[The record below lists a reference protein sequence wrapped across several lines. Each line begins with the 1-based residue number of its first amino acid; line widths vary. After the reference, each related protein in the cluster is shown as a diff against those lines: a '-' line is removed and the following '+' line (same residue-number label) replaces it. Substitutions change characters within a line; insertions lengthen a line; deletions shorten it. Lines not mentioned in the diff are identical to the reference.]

1 MSTARPP
8 EGASHRSPQGE
19 ADLVHTATPAAPT
32 IAGRLARAIE
42 HAQPQRDPLA
52 LPVARRLLMDV
63 VGICMAARHEDY
75 VRAALA
81 AVEQPGPCTVIG
93 MPQGFGVEAAAFV
106 NGIAAHG
113 EDFDDTYEGG
123 PVHAG
128 AVVVPALLAA
138 AQRHQFDG
146 AALLRGIALGVEVT
160 CRLCAVA
167 PTRVHKAGF
176 HPTAIFGVMG
186 AVAGIGAASRVPE
199 QQMVHAFGLAGSMAG
214 GIIEYLA
221 DGSWTKRMHPGWAAQ
236 SAYRAVR
243 LAQAGFKGPATV
255 FEGTH
260 GLFHGFANTAQ
271 GDFEA
276 MLEGF
281 GQRWWWTSIAFKPY
295 ACGTMA
301 HPYIDCA
308 RALRRRGVDPQQV
321 VSVACETAEGIVHR
335 LWEPLALKAAPPN
348 AYAAKFS
355 IPYAIAAGFILDDAG
370 LAAYTEPVV
379 QRADLRALAA
389 KVHYVVDP
397 ANPYPRQFTGHVRV
411 TLQDGTVLEE
421 RQAFFKGGADHPL
434 SDTDLALKFRAN
446 CSHGGLDGAHTD
458 RVLDCV
464 NAAFSDTP
472 LPLAALAGA

>member
-1 MSTARPP
+1 MSATAAHP
-8 EGASHRSPQGE
+8 
-19 ADLVHTATPAAPT
+19 VTVAA
-32 IAGRLARAIE
+32 RLA
-42 HAQPQRDPLA
+42 HALVQSRPERDPLA
-52 LPVARRLLMDV
+52 HAVARRLLMDV
-63 VGICMAARHEDY
+63 AGICMAARGEGY

-93 MPQGFGVEAAAFV
+93 VPQGYGVESAAFV

-128 AVVVPALLAA
+128 AVVVPALLAV
-138 AQRHQFDG
+138 AQRHHLDG

-176 HPTAIFGVMG
+176 HPTAIFGVIG
-186 AVAGIGAASRVPE
+186 AVAGIGAAMRLSEAQLVD
-199 QQMVHAFGLAGSMAG
+199 AFGLAGSMAG

-243 LAQAGFKGPATV
+243 LAQNGFKGPATV

-260 GLFHGFANTAQ
+260 GLFHGFANTSE
-271 GDFEA
+271 GNFEA
-276 MLEGF
+276 MLQGF
-281 GQRWWWTSIAFKPY
+281 GERWLWTTIAFKPY

-308 RALRRRGVDPQQV
+308 RILRRRGITAEQV
-321 VSVACETAEGIVHR
+321 QSIECETAEGIVHR

-355 IPYAIAAGFILDDAG
+355 IPYAIAAGMILDDAG
-370 LAAYTEPVV
+370 LAAYTETVV

-389 KVHYVVDP
+389 KVRYQVDP
-397 ANPYPRQFTGHVRV
+397 ANPYPQRFTGHVRV
-411 TLQDGTVLEE
+411 TLHGGEVLEQ
-421 RQAFFKGGADHPL
+421 RQGFFKGGAEHPL
-434 SDTDLALKFRAN
+434 SDADLTQKFRAN
-446 CSHGGLDGAHTD
+446 CRHGGLDASQTD
-458 RVLDCV
+458 AVLACV
-464 NAAFSDTP
+464 DAAFGDAP
-472 LPLAALAGA
+472 LPLAMLAGAAP

>member
-1 MSTARPP
+1 MSSTS
-8 EGASHRSPQGE
+8 GSG
-19 ADLVHTATPAAPT
+19 PT
-32 IAGRLARAIE
+32 IAARLAAAVVQSAPE
-42 HAQPQRDPLA
+42 RDPLA

-63 VGICMAARHEDY
+63 AGICMAARHEDY
-75 VRAALA
+75 VLAALA
-81 AVEQPGPCTVIG
+81 AVEQPGPCTAIG
-93 MPQGFGVEAAAFV
+93 FSEGYGVEAAAFV
-106 NGIAAHG
+106 NGIATHG

-128 AVVVPALLAA
+128 AVIVPALLAA
-138 AQRHQFDG
+138 AQRHALDG

-186 AVAGIGAASRVPE
+186 AVAGIGSALKLTEAQLVN
-199 QQMVHAFGLAGSMAG
+199 AFGLAGSMAG

-243 LAQAGFKGPATV
+243 LAQAGFVGPATV

-260 GLFHGFANTAQ
+260 GLFHGFANTKD

-276 MLEGF
+276 MLAGF
-281 GQRWWWTSIAFKPY
+281 GERWLWTTIAFKPY

-308 RALRRRGVDPQQV
+308 RALRKQGVTPEQV
-321 VSVACETAEGIVHR
+321 QSIECETAEGIVHR
-335 LWEPLALKAAPPN
+335 LWEPLALKASPPN

-355 IPYAIAAGFILDDAG
+355 IPYAIAAGLVLDDAG
-370 LAAYTEPVV
+370 LSAYTEPMV

-389 KVHYVVDP
+389 KVRYVVDP
-397 ANPYPRQFTGHVRV
+397 ANPYPKQFTGHVRV
-411 TLQDGTVLEE
+411 TLVDGRVLEE
-421 RQAFFKGGADHPL
+421 RQAYFKGGSEHPL
-434 SDTDLALKFRAN
+434 SDAELEQKFKAN
-446 CSHGGLDGAHTD
+446 CSHGGLDAAHTQA
-458 RVLDCV
+458 VLDCV
-464 NAAFSDTP
+464 NAAFGAGTVALSA
-472 LPLAALAGA
+472 LAA